1 MNHVDLN
8 YYLVFVE
15 GLLSFL
21 APCILPIL
29 PLYIGYLS
37 GNAKQKDQDGK
48 IIYQQNKVFLNT
60 LFFVLG
66 IASTFFLLGFSF
78 TTFASYIKGN
88 SLWLARIGG
97 AFILIFGLIQ
107 LDVFKPSFM
116 KKEYHLKHHLPLEKM
131 NYFIAFAIGFF
142 FSFSWT
148 PCVGPMF
155 SSVLIMA
162 GNSDSIWIGILLVS
176 LYTLGFVLPFLLL
189 GIFTTSV
196 LNLLKKYQKILS
208 MSIKI
213 GGVLLILIGGKMIF
227 DTIQFNEPTTQKSE
241 IKAPQITW
249 SGIDNQEYRVSD
261 YVGKRVMVFF
271 WAEWCGYCKKE
282 LPIIQELYQ
291 EYGLN
296 KKDVAIIS
304 VVKPEDNY
312 SKEDYIAFMKEN
324 MYDFPIYFDD
334 GSGFSAYQ
342 ISSFPTTFMIKE
354 NGEVLGYVSGALPK
368 ENIVDLI
375 NKTKK

>member
-8 YYLVFVE
+8 YYLVFIE
-15 GLLSFL
+15 GLLSFF

-29 PLYIGYLS
+29 PLYISYLS

-48 IIYQQNKVFLNT
+48 ITYQQNKVFLNT

-88 SLWLARIGG
+88 SIWLARIGG

-107 LDVFKPSFM
+107 LDVFKLSFM
-116 KKEYHLKHHLPLEKM
+116 KKEYHLKQHLPLEKM
-131 NYFIAFAIGFF
+131 NYFIAFAMGFF

-148 PCVGPMF
+148 PCVGPML

-162 GNSDSIWIGILLVS
+162 GNSDSIWIGISLVS

-227 DTIQFNEPTTQKSE
+227 DTIQ
-241 IKAPQITW
+241 
-249 SGIDNQEYRVSD
+249 
-261 YVGKRVMVFF
+261 
-271 WAEWCGYCKKE
+271 
-282 LPIIQELYQ
+282 
-291 EYGLN
+291 
-296 KKDVAIIS
+296 
-304 VVKPEDNY
+304 
-312 SKEDYIAFMKEN
+312 
-324 MYDFPIYFDD
+324 
-334 GSGFSAYQ
+334 
-342 ISSFPTTFMIKE
+342 
-354 NGEVLGYVSGALPK
+354 
-368 ENIVDLI
+368 
-375 NKTKK
+375 